1 MLYSIDGR
9 EITDIPGRRRANFD
23 TWVGNL
29 APADY
34 DDVRRA
40 INEYVDGVPTDKP
53 FNSSF
58 VPGNNWTGTPY
69 QPLYNACQR
78 NEEHSG
84 WFFGLILWQVMIDH
98 SDDWFFKPSDKDDG
112 ILGTVYWRRN
122 ISNGDN
128 F

>member
-40 INEYVDGVPTDKP
+40 INEYVND
-53 FNSSF
+53 
-58 VPGNNWTGTPY
+58 
-69 QPLYNACQR
+69 NALMQLLESDRIKEKIR
-78 NEEHSG
+78 NFEQDMWS
-84 WFFGLILWQVMIDH
+84 
-98 SDDWFFKPSDKDDG
+98 
-112 ILGTVYWRRN
+112 Y
-122 ISNGDN
+122 
-128 F
+128 